1 MLPCKMIRTRL
12 AIEAPPEAIWR
23 ELMDFPSYPH
33 WNPFLRSVC
42 GEPIL
47 GARLSVRLCPPS
59 SKPIPLQAEVL
70 RVVPNQ
76 ECRWIGRWLFP
87 GLVDLEHRIF
97 LEAQPPEITILHY
110 RQTLR
115 GLLAPCIW
123 RFQRQSSRP
132 GMEAMN
138 EALKQRVERAIWR

>member
-1 MLPCKMIRTRL
+1 MPCRIIKTRL

-33 WNPFLRSVC
+33 WNPFLRSVR
-42 GEPIL
+42 GEPIP
-47 GARLSVRLCPPS
+47 GTRLSVRLCPPS
-59 SKPIPLQAEVL
+59 SKPIPLQVEVL
-70 RVVPNQ
+70 RVVPHQ
-76 ECRWIGRWLFP
+76 EFRWIGRWLFP

-115 GLLAPCIW
+115 GLFAPCIW
-123 RFQRQSSRP
+123 RFQRQNARG

-138 EALKQRVERAIWR
+138 EALKQRVEARVWR